1 MLNAVSWQQ
10 YSTAIILCTLAW
22 YAYTGLRFYQPE
34 LRALL
39 RIQPKANA
47 VMPPVASPQTAVM
60 GAISP
65 DPDTGV
71 FDAAELRFVDAS
83 TDEIGDQT
91 LPKGPADE
99 LLEEAQALV
108 VAYADND
115 DKSTFLSLL
124 QTLLNKYEV
133 VADEIS
139 LPALITSLK
148 SFAQTKLPFSI
159 QDTEWPLN
167 F

>member
-10 YSTAIILCTLAW
+10 YITAIIVCTAAW
-22 YAYTGLRFYQPE
+22 YAYTGLRFYRPE
-34 LRALL
+34 LQALL
-39 RIQPKANA
+39 KIKPQEQT
-47 VMPPVASPQTAVM
+47 VTPPVANRQTEVM

-71 FDAAELRFVDAS
+71 FDAAELRFSDSSPDDVS
-83 TDEIGDQT
+83 DQT

-99 LLEEAQALV
+99 LLEEARALV
-108 VAYADND
+108 AAYESSD
-115 DKSTFLSLL
+115 DKPGFLSLL

-139 LPALITSLK
+139 LPAFIQSLK

-159 QDTEWPLN
+159 QDTEWPLS

>member
-10 YSTAIILCTLAW
+10 YVTAIVVCTAAW
-22 YAYTGLRFYQPE
+22 YAYTGLRFYRPE
-34 LRALL
+34 IQALL
-39 RIQPKANA
+39 KIKSQ
-47 VMPPVASPQTAVM
+47 VQTVTPPVASRQNAVM
-60 GAISP
+60 GTISP

-71 FDAAELRFVDAS
+71 FDAAELRFADAT
-83 TDEIGDQT
+83 TDEISDQT

-108 VAYADND
+108 AAYQDND
-115 DKSTFLSLL
+115 DKPGFLSLL
-124 QTLLNKYEV
+124 RILLNKYEV

-139 LPALITSLK
+139 LPAFIQSLK
-148 SFAQTKLPFSI
+148 SYAQTQLPFSI
-159 QDTEWPLN
+159 SDIEWPLT